1 MYKVGNGITNGK
13 RLTTCASH
21 IFESNMKDINFIYS
35 MISNFKDKH
44 PDYILKIEDFY
55 QMNIEQILK
64 EIKDLKTDLI
74 RVIRDFEQMI
84 DSINK
89 FNGDHSLILSK
100 VNTKILPKFK
110 SEVLEFL
117 KTGSIE
123 DKIKFLLEYIKN
135 SDENNS
141 VYVAEIIKLW
151 NSPSRKEF
159 ESNIDDLRKKS
170 IGFIKQCFNRIPT
183 TENNLKNIEN

>member
-1 MYKVGNGITNGK
+1 MYEVGNGITNGK
-13 RLTTCASH
+13 NLTKYASL
-21 IFESNMKDINFIYS
+21 IFESNMKDINFICFI
-35 MISNFKDKH
+35 ISNFKEKH
-44 PDYILKIEDFY
+44 PDFVLKIEDFY
-55 QMNIEQILK
+55 QMNIDQILK
-64 EIKDLKTDLI
+64 KFIDSKTDLI
-74 RVIRDFEQMI
+74 KVIRDFEQMI
-84 DSINK
+84 HSINK
-89 FNGDHSLILSK
+89 FNEDHSLILSK

-159 ESNIDDLRKKS
+159 ESNIDGLRKKS
-170 IGFIKQCFNRIPT
+170 IDFIKQVFLSIQT
-183 TENNLKNIEN
+183 TKNNLKI